1 MSEIVNVEFKFK
13 VGDLVMPA
21 ATAHLIDEL
30 EMEQGRWIS
39 GEPVMR
45 YIVQERLY
53 QQCYNATQIHYTCK
67 CVHRNGGMYKD
78 NIQFTEPQ
86 LAPAS
91 PFKTKAEI
99 DELRKK
105 AREAE
110 KGRDEGSGAD
120 NA

>member
-1 MSEIVNVEFKFK
+1 MSEKIEVEFKFK

-30 EMEQGRWIS
+30 EMDHGRWIS

-86 LAPAS
+86 LAPAT

-105 AREAE
+105 AKEAQGN
-110 KGRDEGSGAD
+110 KDENEDA
-120 NA
+120 